1 MSEVTRVALFSKL
14 LWPAGAPGI
23 RPLLVFESYDESV
36 WNLPGLVASAENDVS
51 AFMAHGFELLAAD
64 QLEHAKVDTK
74 IRLAAA
80 WAALITLCIYADF
93 LSLYRPG
100 QLDEI
105 PVRGATVGA

>member
-51 AFMAHGFELLAAD
+51 ASWRMGSSCW
-64 QLEHAKVDTK
+64 QPINWNTQ
-74 IRLAAA
+74 R
-80 WAALITLCIYADF
+80 
-93 LSLYRPG
+93 
-100 QLDEI
+100 
-105 PVRGATVGA
+105 